1 MTLVSTLIVAA
12 VCLAL
17 GLFLAFLPM
26 RLLLYAM
33 AKKMAAPIKRF
44 IERQRDRRTQR
55 RDTPNRRHTPV

>member
-33 AKKMAAPIKRF
+33 AKKMAA
-44 IERQRDRRTQR
+44 RTQARDAPDR
-55 RDTPNRRHTPV
+55 RDTPV